1 MDPETRTLQRELF
14 QVTYDITVLA
24 HLDNDDGNIQKQT
37 ELSKRKT
44 EIKEAMA
51 SIAIAKKKGIKPNAK
66 HKRK

>member
-1 MDPETRTLQRELF
+1 MDPETKALQRELF

-24 HLDNDDGNIQKQT
+24 HLDNDDNLQKQT

-44 EIKEAMA
+44 EIKQAMA
-51 SIAIAKKKGIKPNAK
+51 NIAIAKKEGIKTNGK